1 MGARLIDVEKKNR
14 ILISKEAIIQ
24 KLAKFFETWQRLEQ
38 DSRTPTRKFTLNFD
52 ERCNNFKNSLIFPWD
67 ISRPNT
73 KNRMKA
79 AGVKDWEED
88 FRFLQQQLTLNQPGS
103 IGGLDTKQ
111 LKRDRRKVA
120 EAQRLQRQQKNQQ
133 FCGGGDDGE
142 EEKEEEEEEEEI

>member
-88 FRFLQQQLTLNQPGS
+88 FRFLQQQLTLNQPWRHWWAGHEAAQERHKKGGGGS
-103 IGGLDTKQ
+103 ETAAPT
-111 LKRDRRKVA
+111 RKVSG
-120 EAQRLQRQQKNQQ
+120 L
-133 FCGGGDDGE
+133 
-142 EEKEEEEEEEEI
+142 